1 MSRAK
6 QRTATHK
13 ERKTNLK
20 IKNKNKQ
27 GLTWLERKRIENLKK
42 GVILLDMD
50 IGSEANGME
59 YKLG

>member
-27 GLTWLERKRIENLKK
+27 GLTWLERKRIENLKRRRHFIRY
-42 GVILLDMD
+42 GYW
-50 IGSEANGME
+50 E
-59 YKLG
+59 